1 MHYLPEEMQT
11 RKLGAEGFT
20 LRRSQHRKR
29 QLRTACPPNR
39 GQCGVPAPSASKFS
53 MTSEAGERVTEH
65 GQCGVQAQSH
75 ARLNRQKQDN
85 VSQAEANKM
94 NAAQPS

>member
-1 MHYLPEEMQT
+1 
-11 RKLGAEGFT
+11 
-20 LRRSQHRKR
+20 
-29 QLRTACPPNR
+29 
-39 GQCGVPAPSASKFS
+39 

-75 ARLNRQKQDN
+75 ARVNRQKQDN